1 MDDRK
6 KIVESGYNALA
17 SRFAV
22 WASEGG
28 TTDARDRVLA
38 EFIRRTPPGARVLDL
53 GCGSGIPST
62 RELSKSFDVTGVD
75 ASIAQVRLARRNV
88 PTATFMHA
96 DFSEAE
102 FPEASFSGVCAL
114 YSISHV
120 PRQQHAELFAKV
132 WTWLRPGG
140 LFVAVLGAT
149 DSPDWIGEW
158 LGVPM
163 FFSSYDAA
171 TNRALLRD
179 AGFHLV
185 LDEVLDTVE
194 PEGPVPFLWV
204 ISQKA

>member
-1 MDDRK
+1 MDERK
-6 KIVESGYNALA
+6 KIVASGYNAIA
-17 SRFAV
+17 SRFAA
-22 WASEGG
+22 WASLGG

-38 EFIRRTPPGARVLDL
+38 EFIRRTPPGAHVLDL

-62 RELSKSFDVTGVD
+62 RELSKSLDVTAVD

-88 PTATFMHA
+88 PTATFIHA

-120 PRQQHAELFAKV
+120 PREQHAELFANV
-132 WTWLRPGG
+132 RNWLVPGG

-179 AGFHLV
+179 AGFHLIF
-185 LDEVLDTVE
+185 DEVLDTVE
-194 PEGPVPFLWV
+194 PAGPVPFLWV
-204 ISQKA
+204 IAENA